1 MSKLYLITG
10 FLGAGKTTFLKKFI
24 LHFKDQT
31 MHVIVNEFGKEG
43 IDGQLLSEIGS
54 TLDEINNGSIFCSC
68 RLDMFEEVLERA
80 LQASPDIIIVEA
92 SGLSNPT
99 NIKKILAQPGRF
111 DDLQYMGSICLVDA
125 RQFPKVY
132 DTATVIKKQ
141 LSVSDVV
148 LINKTDLAPPD
159 SIREI
164 RQTILSHR
172 PNIPIYETTF
182 GKIES
187 AWIDNLKE
195 PELLSEEQ
203 VMQNRDVTL
212 RSYLITIR
220 DSFTLYNL
228 QKFIEMFLEYTY
240 RVKGFVKLD
249 GTVYHVDCVGNIFK
263 ATPYEG
269 QNIHGLNQL
278 VVLSGNGLP
287 AGKAIKEAIR
297 WYPDDI
303 EEFTS

>member
-24 LHFKDQT
+24 LHFKDSK
-31 MHVIVNEFGKEG
+31 MHIIVNEFGKEG

-68 RLDMFEEVLERA
+68 RLDMFEEVLEKA
-80 LQASPDIIIVEA
+80 LAASPDIIIVEA

-99 NIKKILAQPGRF
+99 NIKKILAQPGRY
-111 DDLQYMGSICLVDA
+111 DELQYMGSICLVDA
-125 RQFPKVY
+125 KQFPKVY
-132 DTATVIKKQ
+132 DTATVVKKQ

-148 LINKTDLAPPD
+148 LINKTDLASED
-159 SIREI
+159 QINEI
-164 RQTILSHR
+164 EQTILAHR
-172 PNIPIYETTF
+172 PNIPIYRTAY

-187 AWIDNLKE
+187 AWIEQLKE
-195 PELLSEEQ
+195 PDLLTEEQ
-203 VMQNRDVTL
+203 VMQSRDITL
-212 RSYLITIR
+212 RSYLITVK

-240 RVKGFVKLD
+240 RIKGFVQLE
-249 GTVYHVDCVGNIFK
+249 GTIYYIDCVGNMFQ
-263 ATPYEG
+263 ASVYSGSNPR
-269 QNIHGLNQL
+269 GLNQL

-287 AGKAIKEAIR
+287 AGKAIKEAIK
-297 WYPDDI
+297 WYADDV
-303 EEFTS
+303 EEFTT